1 VPWKE
6 GDVSVRKTPLFR
18 TLVEGPEILV
28 LPGAPNGL
36 TARVIEKCGFKAL
49 TAGGYSFSASLLGK
63 PDIGLLTMTEMVHQ
77 YRNLVNAVDIPV
89 FADRFSAP

>member
-1 VPWKE
+1 M
-6 GDVSVRKTPLFR
+6 RKTPLFR